1 MLGGIRKMADNVVSL
16 FGPMASAQPEGQP
29 NATVIEELERL
40 LEAARAGEIIGVAG
54 SYVHRDKVVTYSF
67 AGIVGSYGLIGGL
80 DCVKERLIRIAL
92 AKD

>member
-1 MLGGIRKMADNVVSL
+1 MADNVVNL
-16 FGPMASAQPEGQP
+16 FGPVMQTQPEGQP

-40 LEAARAGEIIGVAG
+40 LQAARAGEIIGLAG

-80 DCVKERLIRIAL
+80 DCVKERLVRIAL

>member
-1 MLGGIRKMADNVVSL
+1 MADNVVNL
-16 FGPMASAQPEGQP
+16 FGAAPQTQPEGQP

-40 LEAARAGEIIGVAG
+40 LQAARAGEIIGLAG

-80 DCVKERLIRIAL
+80 DCVKERLVRIAL

>member
-1 MLGGIRKMADNVVSL
+1 
-16 FGPMASAQPEGQP
+16 MASAQPEGQP
-29 NATVIEELERL
+29 NATVIAELERL